1 MRANRARDRT
11 VRWTGVIVAAVMLL
25 AVLAPAVLS
34 ATT

>member
-1 MRANRARDRT
+1 MRANRVRDRT
-11 VRWTGVIVAAVMLL
+11 VRWTGVIIVAVMLL

>member
-1 MRANRARDRT
+1 MRANRVRDRT
-11 VRWTGVIVAAVMLL
+11 VRWTVVVIVAVMLL